1 MARIEGNRPPPPPVP
16 GWTPPLRDALLSWR
30 IFCLFIFGSNWLR
43 SAPVQRPANSTVSV
57 ARVSVACAPGGGGGG
72 VWRSRVC
79 GRGLRRRGAEAS
91 SSLLLVGRWRKPW
104 ATASAARTRT
114 RPPVPQVS
122 SIPRSLLPFGLVSVV
137 PRRELRS
144 PGGTV

>member
-1 MARIEGNRPPPPPVP
+1 MARIEGNRPPPRSLAGLHLSATRSSP
-16 GWTPPLRDALLSWR
+16 GEFFVYLYLGVIGCAQLRSSARRIPPLASLGFRWPA
-30 IFCLFIFGSNWLR
+30 
-43 SAPVQRPANSTVSV
+43 RPAV
-57 ARVSVACAPGGGGGG
+57 GGG